1 VLTSSKKAKGRRLQQ
16 FVRDA
21 LLKLGESF
29 GLRPDD
35 VRSTSMGAS
44 GVDLQL
50 STAAKKV
57 FPLAVE
63 CKNRESLNVTG
74 TFWKHYNSYKS
85 NNTMPILVHSRNRS
99 EPLVTMH
106 WNDFASL
113 LEAKIH
119 APKEE

>member
-29 GLRPDD
+29 GLKPDD
-35 VRSTSMGAS
+35 VRSTSMGAG
-44 GVDLQL
+44 GVDVLL
-50 STAAKKV
+50 STAAKKL
-57 FPLAVE
+57 FPLDIE

-74 TFWKHYNSYKS
+74 TFWKHYNTYKS
-85 NNTMPILVHSRNRS
+85 KNSMPILVHSRNRS

-106 WNDFASL
+106 WNDFTSL
-113 LEAKIH
+113 LQAKIH
-119 APKEE
+119 APTEE